1 VHQEDLRP
9 FFKSDNPNL
18 GFPGGSVVETSPANA
33 RDTGDEVLILGQK
46 DPVEEEMATHSSILA
61 REIPWTKEPGGL

>member
-1 VHQEDLRP
+1 M
-9 FFKSDNPNL
+9 
-18 GFPGGSVVETSPANA
+18 VETSPANA